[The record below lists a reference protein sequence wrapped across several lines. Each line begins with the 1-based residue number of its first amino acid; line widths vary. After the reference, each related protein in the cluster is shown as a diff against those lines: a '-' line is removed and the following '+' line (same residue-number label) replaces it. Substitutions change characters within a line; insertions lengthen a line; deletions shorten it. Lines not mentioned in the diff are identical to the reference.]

1 MSRPILR
8 GLILSRRLGFT
19 RCVVLTLGGL
29 MAPARSHAADQPAPV
44 HMIVT
49 VEARNNA
56 DLPPLKDGDVTAYQG
71 RQRLPVTGLTA
82 CQGENAGMELLLV
95 LDDASSPSGWR
106 LDDLR
111 QFINSQ
117 PAMVSI
123 GVGHMHNGMVETT
136 AKFTLD
142 HAVAAQSLRLP
153 LGVGAASPYQ
163 AVTDLIKHW
172 EGHADRREVVLITS
186 GIDPSGGN
194 GPVNPYLDT
203 AIADA
208 QREGII
214 VHAINIPGLGGASVT
229 PYPLNSGQS
238 FLEQLTTETGG
249 RTFIPVSSR
258 ADSLGS
264 VLDDLARL
272 LEHQYRVTL
281 LPKSGNKAGLKDVKL
296 VAEPPHVALV
306 YAKRMYVTDGR

>member
-1 MSRPILR
+1 MCRPIPK
-8 GLILSRRLGFT
+8 GLVFALSSL
-19 RCVVLTLGGL
+19 L
-29 MAPARSHAADQPAPV
+29 APALSQAADPPPV

-49 VEARNNA
+49 VEARNGA
-56 DLPPLKDGDVTAYQG
+56 SLPSLKESDVIATQG
-71 RQRLPVTGLTA
+71 SKRLRVTGMTA
-82 CQGENAGMELLLV
+82 CQGDNAAMELFLV

-111 QFINSQ
+111 RFINNQ
-117 PAMVSI
+117 PATASI

-142 HAVAAQSLRLP
+142 HALAAQSLRLP
-153 LGVGAASPYQ
+153 LGAGAASPYL
-163 AVTDLIKHW
+163 ALSDMIKHW
-172 EGHADRREVVLITS
+172 QGHADRREVVLITS
-186 GIDPSGGN
+186 GIDPSGGS

-214 VHAINIPGLGGASVT
+214 VYTIYIPGVGGASGV
-229 PYPLNSGQS
+229 NSGQS
-238 FLEQLTTETGG
+238 FLEQLTTANGG
-249 RTFIPVSSR
+249 RAFTPVSNR
-258 ADSLGS
+258 ADSLTP

-281 LPKSGNKAGLKDVKL
+281 LPQSGSKAGLKDVKL
-296 VAEPPHVALV
+296 TLETPNTGLV
-306 YAKRMYVTDGR
+306 YAKRMYVADGR